1 MTSYTESEL
10 ASLLQKASDAYYNET
25 NPIMDDEE
33 YDRLRDELERMNPK
47 HPFLKQVGAP
57 IEKGAVLLPYKM
69 ASLNKIKPG
78 TGAVESFVKSSKIPA
93 WVLTDKL
100 DGISV
105 LWDTGK
111 RKLYLRGD
119 GLMGVDVSQFAQYLT
134 GLVIPGFRERW
145 VVRGELIVPKETPVD
160 GQLARSWVNGQLHQK
175 TPIADQLGK
184 IHFVAY
190 ELLVPS
196 TLSRLEQIQKLREAG
211 FEVPWGCVL
220 TTLNDEIL
228 SKTLEERRSHSDYII
243 DGIVVGE
250 NCVPKKDTGT
260 SVENPKDMRAF
271 KMPMED
277 QRATTTV
284 KDILWSTS
292 YQGYWI
298 PRLQIQPVSIGG
310 SRIEFL
316 TGHNARFVLTNEVGK
331 GALIVVRKSG
341 DVIPT
346 LDRVITKGQPI
357 SLPEGEWDG
366 DERTASHYKIKS
378 GTSNAEMLAKKLE
391 HFAKVLDIPHL
402 GPGLVAKLIAE
413 GKDTPN
419 DLVTIERIDLD
430 LIVGKGMSA
439 KIYPALQ
446 SKIQTCSELE
456 LMLASGM
463 MPRGVGDTKL
473 TALFQIEADPRK
485 WSRISSCDGW
495 SKEALQSFLQTLPAY
510 EAWRTQELPAIPYP
524 KATQVMT
531 NTIHFAPGIIYP
543 TPPTPRGTVC
553 LTGFRDAEF
562 QKQMEAKGFTFVNT
576 VSKKTTHLI
585 VRNTSE
591 TSEKTK
597 KAAEMGIRIL
607 TREDAIQ
614 EYLGSH

>member
-1 MTSYTESEL
+1 MASYTESEL
-10 ASLLQKASDAYYNET
+10 ASLLQKASDAYYNAT
-25 NPIMDDEE
+25 GGAILGDDE
-33 YDRLRDELERMNPK
+33 YDRLRDELERMNPN

-57 IEKGAVLLPYKM
+57 VEKGAVLLPYKM

-78 TGAVESFVKSSKIPA
+78 TGAVESFQKSSSIPA
-93 WVLTDKL
+93 WVLSDKL

-119 GLMGVDVSQFAQYLT
+119 GLMGVDVSQFAPYLK
-134 GLVIPGFRERW
+134 GLTPRSFQQKWVI
-145 VVRGELIVPKETPVD
+145 RGELIVPKSTPVD

-175 TPIADQLGK
+175 TPIPEQLGK

-190 ELLVPS
+190 ELLVPAMP
-196 TLSRLEQIQKLREAG
+196 RLDQLQKLGEAG
-211 FEVPWGCVL
+211 FEVPWACVV
-220 TTLNDEIL
+220 TTLNDDIL
-228 SKTLEERRSHSDYII
+228 SSALQQRRSESDYVI

-250 NCVPKKDTGT
+250 NCVPKKQDGGS

-277 QRATTTV
+277 QCATTTV

-298 PRLQIQPVSIGG
+298 PRLQIEPVNIGG

-316 TGHNARFVLTNEVGK
+316 TGHNARFVLTNEVGI
-331 GALIVVRKSG
+331 GALVVIRKSG

-346 LDRVITKGQPI
+346 LDRVIVKGKRI
-357 SLPEGEWDG
+357 TLPEGEWDG
-366 DERTASHYKIKS
+366 DERTASHYKIKA

-402 GPGLVAKLIAE
+402 GPGLIAKLIAE

-419 DLVTIERIDLD
+419 DLVTIEKIDLD

-446 SKIQTCSELE
+446 SKIQSCSELD

-473 TALFQIEADPRK
+473 NGLFKLEADPQK
-485 WSRISSCDGW
+485 WFKITSCEGW
-495 SKEALQSFLQTLPAY
+495 SKEALQSFLQTMPAY
-510 EAWRTQELPAIPYP
+510 EAWRTKDLPAIPYP
-524 KATQVMT
+524 RPTQV
-531 NTIHFAPGIIYP
+531 NTFHFVPGVIE
-543 TPPTPRGTVC
+543 PPPATARGVIC

-562 QKQMEAKGFTFVNT
+562 QKQMEAKGFSFVNT
-576 VSKKTTHLI
+576 VTKKTTHLI
-585 VRNTSE
+585 VRSTADA
-591 TSEKTK
+591 SEKTK

-607 TREDAIQ
+607 TREDAEQ
-614 EYLGSH
+614 EYLRTH